1 MNKQYIP
8 PIKFRLG
15 ELFCG
20 PGGIG
25 CGASNASVQ
34 HNGTTYSI
42 EHSWANDYDPFA
54 CLTYRHNNNIAPE
67 SVVCEDVSI
76 FAGQAESLPDID
88 ILTFGFP
95 CNDFSQIGE
104 RLGIDGKF
112 GPLYTYG
119 IHFLRVKR
127 PTFFIAENVSGL
139 KNSGDTFGKILN
151 EMRDVGYEV
160 TAHLYYFE
168 DYGVPQNRHRIVIVG
183 IDSEKLPGT
192 KFMVPSPTHKNNPVS
207 CQEAIENPPITDQM
221 ANIEMT
227 KQSQSVIRRLE
238 FIKPGQN
245 CWSADLPPELQLNVT
260 GARISQIYRRL
271 DPTKPSY
278 TVTGSGGGGTH
289 VYHWKENRALTNRER
304 ARLQSFPDRY
314 VFQGPK
320 EAVRKQIGM
329 AVPPLAAQIILEAAI
344 KTVLHIPYNS
354 VTPNLK

>member
-1 MNKQYIP
+1 MMNSFDP
-8 PIKFRLG
+8 PVKFRLG

-25 CGASNASVQ
+25 CGASNTSVQ
-34 HNGTTYSI
+34 YNGVTYSI
-42 EHSWANDYDPFA
+42 GHTWANDYDPFA
-54 CLTYRHNNNIAPE
+54 CATYRHNNHIDDD
-67 SVVCEDVSI
+67 SVVCEDVSE
-76 FAGQAESLPDID
+76 FAKRAESLPDID

-95 CNDFSQIGE
+95 CNDFSQVGE

-127 PTFFIAENVSGL
+127 PAFFIAENVSGL
-139 KNSGDTFGKILN
+139 KNSGDTFAKILK
-151 EMRDVGYEV
+151 EMRDLGYEV
-160 TAHLYYFE
+160 TAHLYHFE

-183 IDSEKLPGT
+183 INSDLMPGT
-192 KFMVPSPTHKNNPVS
+192 KFMVPAPTHRDNPVT
-207 CQEAIENPPITDQM
+207 CQQAIDIPPITALM
-221 ANIEMT
+221 SNIELT
-227 KQSQSVIRRLE
+227 KQSRSVIERLKY
-238 FIKPGQN
+238 IKPGQN
-245 CWSADLPPELQLNVT
+245 CWSAELPQELQLNVA

-289 VYHWKENRALTNRER
+289 VYHWSENRALTNRER
-304 ARLQSFPDRY
+304 ARLQSFPDTY
-314 VFQGPK
+314 TFQGPK

-329 AVPPLAAQIILEAAI
+329 AVPPLAAQIILEAAL
-344 KTVLHIPYNS
+344 KTVLKIPYDS